1 MRIKQEMSCSSLCFY
16 LLHDAKGQPIRQSS
30 FQSAWN
36 RLMNKALAK
45 GLKERFTFHDL
56 KAKGIT
62 DFDGDKQKAA
72 GHKSARMAEVYNRKP
87 EKVPSTK

>member
-16 LLHDAKGQPIRQSS
+16 LLHDAKGQPINLSS
-30 FQSAWN
+30 FRTAWN
-36 RLMNKALAK
+36 RLMSMALEK

-56 KAKGIT
+56 KAKGVS
-62 DFDGDKQKAA
+62 DFDGPKQLAA
-72 GHKSARMAEVYNRKP
+72 GYKSARMAEVYNRKP